1 MLQKLNFKPGFNKQV
16 TDSGA
21 ESQWVDGDFVRF
33 RYGLPEKI
41 GGWKQL
47 TNSNTTLPGVARAQ
61 HAFTSLTGER
71 YVAIGTSQGLFLY
84 YEGEFFDIT
93 PIDNDVITGADFDA
107 TSGSATV
114 TVNKT
119 SHGLQNGRYVTFSS
133 VTVPTGSGYAT
144 TDFTNNSFEVLNATS
159 NTFEITMPSNSAGD
173 TSGTGSA
180 QIDPYVIVG
189 PTFQTVGLG
198 WGTAAWGG
206 ASGLTTT
213 LNGALLDDT
222 NGTGGSGTSIT
233 LTSTANFPTTGAIKV
248 GAEFISYTGISGNDL
263 TGITRAAAGTT
274 PSTTLN
280 GTLLDNTNGTSGSNI
295 ALTSTSGFATSGVIK
310 IGTELI
316 SYTGISANNLTG
328 ITRGVSGTR
337 TAHSSGAVVT
347 GASAHSSGA
356 SVEYYIGW
364 GQSAI
369 SSTITLDPGLWSL
382 DNFGQ
387 ILIATIHNGETFTW
401 NAGTASARNVRATIM
416 TNAPTKS
423 RLTQVS
429 DRDRHVFHFGTE
441 TTIGTSTTQD
451 PMFIRFSDQENFN
464 SYTPTAINTAGT
476 FRLDKGNEI
485 IGAVSG
491 KDYTLVLTDTSAYV
505 IQFVGPPFTFSVRQ
519 VGTNCGLIGQNALSY
534 SDGKVFWMSGEGGF
548 FVYDGTVKAI
558 PCLVE
563 DFVFTTNGDN
573 LGINYNSS
581 MLVYAEHN
589 SLYNEINWFYPTSD
603 SQQVNRCVT
612 YNYAENLWTTGSL
625 ARTTYIDTGVY
636 DLPYATE
643 YNKTALPTFPIQG
656 VTATYGATT
665 YYEHEVGKDQVNSSG
680 TTSIDAFIQSGDF
693 DITASRSA
701 LGGSTGLADLRG
713 DGQFIMSIKKFVP
726 DFKILDG
733 NSKITLLLNN
743 YPTDT
748 ASSSPLGPF
757 TITSSTD
764 KIDTRARARL
774 LAIKI
779 ENDAVGETWRY
790 GTLRV
795 DIKPDGRR

>member
-1 MLQKLNFKPGFNKQV
+1 MLQKLNFKPGFNKQI

-61 HAFTSLTGER
+61 HAFTSLTGDR
-71 YVAIGTSQGLFLY
+71 YVALGTSQGLFLY

-144 TDFTNNSFEVLNATS
+144 TDFTNNSFEVLNAAS
-159 NTFEITMPSNSAGD
+159 NTFQITMPSNSAGT

-198 WGTAAWGG
+198 WGTAAWDG

-233 LTSTANFPTTGAIKV
+233 LTSTDNFPTTGAIKV

-263 TGITRAAAGTT
+263 TGITRAAAGT
-274 PSTTLN
+274 
-280 GTLLDNTNGTSGSNI
+280 
-295 ALTSTSGFATSGVIK
+295 
-310 IGTELI
+310 
-316 SYTGISANNLTG
+316 
-328 ITRGVSGTR
+328 R
-337 TAHSSGAVVT
+337 
-347 GASAHSSGA
+347 SAHSNGA

-387 ILIATIHNGETFTW
+387 ILIATVHNGETFTW

-416 TNAPTKS
+416 ANAPTRT

-441 TTIGTSTTQD
+441 TTIGSSTTQD

-464 SYTPTAINTAGT
+464 VYQPTAINTAGT

-505 IQFVGPPFTFSVRQ
+505 IQYVGPPFTFSIRQ

-534 SDGKVFWMSGEGGF
+534 SNGIVFWMSGEGGF
-548 FVYDGTVKAI
+548 FMYDGTVKAI

-563 DFVFTTNGDN
+563 DFVFTTSGDN

-581 MLVYAEHN
+581 MLIYAEHN
-589 SLYNEINWFYPTSD
+589 SLYNEISWFYPTSD
-603 SQQVNRCVT
+603 SQQINRCVV
-612 YNYAENLWTTGSL
+612 YNYAENLWTTSSL

-643 YNKTALPTFPIQG
+643 YSKTALPTFPIQG

-665 YYEHEVGKDQVNSSG
+665 YYEHETGTDQVNSSG

-693 DITASRSA
+693 DISARQSA
-701 LGGSTGLADLRG
+701 LGQTTGLADLRG
-713 DGQFIMSIKKFVP
+713 DGEFIMSMKRFVP
-726 DFKILDG
+726 DFKVLDG

-764 KIDTRARARL
+764 KVDTRARGRL

-779 ENDAVGETWRY
+779 ENDSVGETWRY